1 MTDHAWLHVTSI
13 TATKKTLCS
22 RNWARGVVPTPR
34 ERKELAA
41 ATGVPHH
48 RSRGARHAHYQQT
61 GPQIQQNPRRNVD
74 RKFRPERHQIRDL
87 TRMDPAPR
95 WADPASQPAA
105 ERGGATRH
113 RVGPRSREPR
123 WRRGR
128 GDDAAEGATPRAP
141 AAAATDE
148 GQRLEPGRASGS
160 RLRRRRR
167 RAWRR
172 GKRRTPESPIPGD
185 AGASATGCQNRVPI
199 HLTGLRGMEEMAR
212 PTRDCLPGEDVSGGE
227 GAAVGDDRGCWES
240 RGAAREREGV
250 WVGLFIS
257 RGVPSCGFGLRA
269 AMGLVRSVRAEKGIG
284 GGGFFLYGIVFRSH
298 LLLPR

>member
-1 MTDHAWLHVTSI
+1 MTDHAWLHVGTSI

-105 ERGGATRH
+105 ERGGGNTAPGRTTQPGAQ
-113 RVGPRSREPR
+113 VAAGPGG
-123 WRRGR
+123 RRG
-128 GDDAAEGATPRAP
+128 GGSNAP
-141 AAAATDE
+141 
-148 GQRLEPGRASGS
+148 
-160 RLRRRRR
+160 
-167 RAWRR
+167 
-172 GKRRTPESPIPGD
+172 SP
-185 AGASATGCQNRVPI
+185 
-199 HLTGLRGMEEMAR
+199 
-212 PTRDCLPGEDVSGGE
+212 SGGRH
-227 GAAVGDDRGCWES
+227 G
-240 RGAAREREGV
+240 
-250 WVGLFIS
+250 
-257 RGVPSCGFGLRA
+257 
-269 AMGLVRSVRAEKGIG
+269 
-284 GGGFFLYGIVFRSH
+284 
-298 LLLPR
+298 